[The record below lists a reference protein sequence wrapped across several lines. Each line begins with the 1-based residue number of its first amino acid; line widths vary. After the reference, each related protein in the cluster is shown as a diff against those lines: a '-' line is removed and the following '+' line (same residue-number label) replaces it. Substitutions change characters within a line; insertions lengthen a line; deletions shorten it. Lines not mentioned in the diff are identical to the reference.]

1 MKNRLHIE
9 RFYLNRL
16 DEEYPMTVRI
26 TLRLRDAVDRGM
38 LGDALEATRQRYPY
52 LCVRLGV
59 MRDADGSEHY
69 MYEENPKPWVLSAG
83 QEPVRLMGDEAN
95 DHLLVFAWWDDC
107 VALDFSHV
115 LIDGDAAYRLLR
127 TLLYEYCRRRY
138 DEDLSREGVWVA
150 GDAISPEEYTDP
162 ATLPRKEKSAQPSA
176 AQQPLL
182 QRPRVVNLSTEA
194 VSPIAERKET
204 VVIRLSEEQMMHR
217 VRALDATPATLL
229 ALLLTRTIARLHA
242 DKATTDNVTAES
254 ATTDGIPTVCVAA
267 NLRQALGVPLA
278 HHSMVG
284 GLFLTLSAEMAGKD
298 IAEQVQTFRQMV
310 AAQTSDEQ
318 LQTYFWQTQERMDR
332 MEQLPTLQARYEAFA
347 PVNTLMPQMASCML
361 SYVGKARL
369 GDAERYVREM
379 VAEADS
385 AYMLVLEV
393 SAAAGWFT
401 ISFSHRFAT
410 DAYLDAFLDELRAQ
424 GLTPEVA
431 DRHPLHLA
439 PVADYR
445 NYVKRT

>member
-1 MKNRLHIE
+1 MKRLHIE

-16 DEEYPMTVRI
+16 DDEYPMTVRI
-26 TLRLRDAVDRGM
+26 TLRLRDKVDEGM
-38 LGDALEATRQRYPY
+38 LREALEATRQRYPY

-59 MRDADGSEHY
+59 VRDDDLSEHY
-69 MYEENPKPWVLSAG
+69 VYEDNPKPWVLSAG
-83 QEPVRLMGDEAN
+83 REPVRLFGYEAGG
-95 DHLLVFAWWDDC
+95 HLLAFAWWDDC

-138 DEDLSREGVWVA
+138 DEGLSREGVWVA

-162 ATLPRKEKSAQPSA
+162 ATLSRPEKFAQPST
-176 AQQPLL
+176 AQKSQK

-204 VVIRLSEEQMMHR
+204 VLIRLSEDRMMER
-217 VRALDATPATLL
+217 VQALGATPATLL
-229 ALLLTRTIARLHA
+229 ALLLTRAIARLHA
-242 DKATTDNVTAES
+242 DNATTGNVTADS
-254 ATTDGIPTVCVAA
+254 TTTGGIPTVCVAA
-267 NLRQALGVPLA
+267 NLRRALGVPLA

-284 GLFLTLSAEMAGKD
+284 GLFLPLSAELVDKG
-298 IAEQVQTFRQMV
+298 IAEQVQAFRQMV
-310 AAQTSDEQ
+310 AAQASDEQ
-318 LQTYFWQTQERMDR
+318 LQAYFWQTQERMDR
-332 MEQLPTLQARYEAFA
+332 MEQLPTLRARYEAFA
-347 PVNTLMPQMASCML
+347 PVNTLMGQMASCML

-369 GDAERYVREM
+369 GAAEQYVREM

-393 SAAAGWFT
+393 SAAAGQFT

-410 DAYLDAFLDELRAQ
+410 DAYLNAFLDELRAQ

-439 PVADYR
+439 PITDYR
-445 NYVKRT
+445 NK

>member
-1 MKNRLHIE
+1 MERLHIE

-26 TLRLRDAVDRGM
+26 TLRLRDAVDEGM
-38 LGDALEATRQRYPY
+38 LGEALEATRQRYPY

-59 MRDADGSEHY
+59 VRDDDLSEHY
-69 MYEENPKPWVLSAG
+69 VYEDNPKPWVLSAG
-83 QEPVRLMGDEAN
+83 RQPVRLFGDEASG
-95 DHLLVFAWWDDC
+95 HLLAFAWWDDC

-138 DEDLSREGVWVA
+138 DESLSREGVWVA
-150 GDAISPEEYTDP
+150 GDTISPEEHTDP
-162 ATLPRKEKSAQPSA
+162 ATLPRSEKFAEPSVAQKP
-176 AQQPLL
+176 QTQT
-182 QRPRVVNLSTEA
+182 QRPHVVNLSTEA

-204 VVIRLSEEQMMHR
+204 VLIRLSEDQMMER
-217 VRALDATPATLL
+217 VRAFGATPATLL
-229 ALLLTRTIARLHA
+229 ALLLTRAIARLHA
-242 DKATTDNVTAES
+242 DSTTTGNVTIDS
-254 ATTDGIPTVCVAA
+254 ATTGGTPTVCVAA
-267 NLRQALGVPLA
+267 NLRRALGVPLA

-284 GLFLTLSAEMAGKD
+284 GLFLPLSAELAEKG
-298 IAEQVQTFRQMV
+298 IAEQVQAFRQMV
-310 AAQTSDEQ
+310 AAQASDEQ

-332 MEQLPTLQARYEAFA
+332 MEQLPTLRARYEAFA
-347 PVNTLMPQMASCML
+347 PVNTLMGQMASCML

-369 GDAERYVREM
+369 GTAEQYVREM

-393 SAAAGWFT
+393 SAAAGRFT
-401 ISFSHRFAT
+401 ISFTHRFAT
-410 DAYLDAFLDELRAQ
+410 DAYLDAFLDELRAL

-439 PVADYR
+439 PITDYR
-445 NYVKRT
+445 NNKS

>member
-1 MKNRLHIE
+1 MERLHIE

-26 TLRLRDAVDRGM
+26 TLRLRDAVDEGM
-38 LGDALEATRQRYPY
+38 LGEALEATRQRYPY

-59 MRDADGSEHY
+59 VRDDDLSEHY
-69 MYEENPKPWVLSAG
+69 VYEDNPKPWVLSAG
-83 QEPVRLMGDEAN
+83 RQPVRLFGDEASG
-95 DHLLVFAWWDDC
+95 HLLAFAWWDDC

-138 DEDLSREGVWVA
+138 DESLSREGVWVA
-150 GDAISPEEYTDP
+150 GDTISPEEHTDP
-162 ATLPRKEKSAQPSA
+162 ATLPRSEKFAEPSVAQKP
-176 AQQPLL
+176 QTQT
-182 QRPRVVNLSTEA
+182 QRPHVVNLSTEA

-204 VVIRLSEEQMMHR
+204 VLIRLSEDQMMER
-217 VRALDATPATLL
+217 VRAFGATPATLL
-229 ALLLTRTIARLHA
+229 ALLLTRAIARLHA
-242 DKATTDNVTAES
+242 DSTTTGNVTIDS
-254 ATTDGIPTVCVAA
+254 ATTGGTPTVCVAA
-267 NLRQALGVPLA
+267 NLRRALGVPLA

-284 GLFLTLSAEMAGKD
+284 GLFLPLSAELAEKG
-298 IAEQVQTFRQMV
+298 IAEQLQAFRQMV
-310 AAQTSDEQ
+310 AAQASDEQ

-332 MEQLPTLQARYEAFA
+332 MEQLPTLRARYEAFA
-347 PVNTLMPQMASCML
+347 PVNTLMGQMASCML

-369 GDAERYVREM
+369 GAAERYVREM
-379 VAEADS
+379 VTEADS

-393 SAAAGWFT
+393 SAAAGRFT

-410 DAYLDAFLDELRAQ
+410 DAYLDAFLDELRAL

-431 DRHPLHLA
+431 DRHPLRLA
-439 PVADYR
+439 PITDYR
-445 NYVKRT
+445 NK

>member
-1 MKNRLHIE
+1 MERLHIE

-26 TLRLRDAVDRGM
+26 TLRLRDAVDEGM
-38 LGDALEATRQRYPY
+38 LGEALEATRQRYPY

-59 MRDADGSEHY
+59 VRDDDLSEHY
-69 MYEENPKPWVLSAG
+69 VYEDNPKPWVLSAG
-83 QEPVRLMGDEAN
+83 RQPVRLFGDEASG
-95 DHLLVFAWWDDC
+95 HLLAFAWWDDC

-138 DEDLSREGVWVA
+138 DESLSREGVWVA
-150 GDAISPEEYTDP
+150 GDTISPEEHTDP
-162 ATLPRKEKSAQPSA
+162 ATLPRSEKFAEPSVAQKP
-176 AQQPLL
+176 QTQT
-182 QRPRVVNLSTEA
+182 QRPHVVNLSTEA

-204 VVIRLSEEQMMHR
+204 VLIRLSEDQMMER
-217 VRALDATPATLL
+217 VRAFGATPATLL
-229 ALLLTRTIARLHA
+229 ALLLTRAIARLHA
-242 DKATTDNVTAES
+242 DSTTTGNVTIDS
-254 ATTDGIPTVCVAA
+254 ATTGGTPTVCVAA
-267 NLRQALGVPLA
+267 NLRRALGVPLA

-284 GLFLTLSAEMAGKD
+284 GLFLPLSAELAEKG
-298 IAEQVQTFRQMV
+298 IAEQVQAFRQMV
-310 AAQTSDEQ
+310 AAQASDEQ

-332 MEQLPTLQARYEAFA
+332 MEQLPTLRARYEAFA
-347 PVNTLMPQMASCML
+347 PVNTLMGQMASCML

-369 GDAERYVREM
+369 GAAERYVREM
-379 VAEADS
+379 VTEADS

-393 SAAAGWFT
+393 SAAAGRFT

-410 DAYLDAFLDELRAQ
+410 DAYLDAFLDELRAL

-431 DRHPLHLA
+431 DRHPLRLA
-439 PVADYR
+439 PITDYR
-445 NYVKRT
+445 NK

>member
-1 MKNRLHIE
+1 MKRLHIE

-16 DEEYPMTVRI
+16 DDEYPMTVRI
-26 TLRLRDAVDRGM
+26 TLRLRDKVDGGI
-38 LGDALEATRQRYPY
+38 LCDALEATRQRYPY
-52 LCVRLGV
+52 LCVRLSTV
-59 MRDADGSEHY
+59 RDADGSEHY
-69 MYEENPKPWVLSAG
+69 IYEENPKAWMLSIG
-83 QEPVRLMGDEAN
+83 QRPLCLFGDEAN
-95 DHLLVFAWWDDC
+95 GHLLDFAWWDDC
-107 VALDFSHV
+107 IALDFSHV

-127 TLLYEYCRRRY
+127 TLLYEYCRRHY
-138 DEDLSREGVWVA
+138 DEALSREGVWVA
-150 GDAISPEEYTDP
+150 GDAISAEEYTDP
-162 ATLPRKEKSAQPSA
+162 ATLPRPANIHP
-176 AQQPLL
+176 QPLPH
-182 QRPRVVNLSTEA
+182 RPRVVNLSTEA

-204 VVIRLSEEQMMHR
+204 VLIRLSEDQMMER

-229 ALLLTRTIARLHA
+229 ALLLTRAIGQLH
-242 DKATTDNVTAES
+242 KNSTTTGG
-254 ATTDGIPTVCVAA
+254 TPTVCVAA
-267 NLRQALGVPLA
+267 NLRRALGVPLA

-284 GLFLTLSAEMAGKD
+284 GLFLPLSAELAGKD

-310 AAQTSDEQ
+310 AAQASDEQ
-318 LQTYFWQTQERMDR
+318 LQAYFWQTQERMDC
-332 MEQLPTLQARYEAFA
+332 MEQLPTLRARYEAFA
-347 PVNTLMPQMASCML
+347 PVNTLMGQMASCML

-369 GDAERYVREM
+369 GVAERYVREM

-393 SAAAGWFT
+393 SAAAGLFT

-439 PVADYR
+439 PITDYR
-445 NYVKRT
+445 NNKL

>member
-1 MKNRLHIE
+1 MKRLHIE

-16 DEEYPMTVRI
+16 DDEYPMTVRI
-26 TLRLRDAVDRGM
+26 VLRLRDAVDEGM
-38 LGDALEATRQRYPY
+38 LREALEATRQRYPY

-59 MRDADGSEHY
+59 VRDDDLSEHY
-69 MYEENPKPWVLSAG
+69 VYEDNPKPWVLSAG
-83 QEPVRLMGDEAN
+83 REPVRLFGYEAGG
-95 DHLLVFAWWDDC
+95 HLLAFAWWDDC

-138 DEDLSREGVWVA
+138 DEGLSREGVWVA

-162 ATLPRKEKSAQPSA
+162 ATLPRSEKFAQPSA
-176 AQQPLL
+176 AQKSQK

-204 VVIRLSEEQMMHR
+204 VLIRLSEDQMMER

-229 ALLLTRTIARLHA
+229 ALLLTRAIARLHTNSTTTVGATA
-242 DKATTDNVTAES
+242 DSTTTGG
-254 ATTDGIPTVCVAA
+254 TPTVCVAA
-267 NLRQALGVPLA
+267 NLRRALGVPLA

-284 GLFLTLSAEMAGKD
+284 GLFLPLSAELAEKD
-298 IAEQVQTFRQMV
+298 IVEQVQAFRQMV
-310 AAQTSDEQ
+310 AAQASDEQ
-318 LQTYFWQTQERMDR
+318 LQAYFWHTQERMDC
-332 MEQLPTLQARYEAFA
+332 MEQLPTLRARYEAFA
-347 PVNTLMPQMASCML
+347 PVNTLMGQMASCML

-369 GDAERYVREM
+369 GAAEQYVREM

-393 SAAAGWFT
+393 SAAAGLFT
-401 ISFSHRFAT
+401 ISFSHGFAT
-410 DAYLDAFLDELRAQ
+410 DAYLNAFLDELRAQ

-431 DRHPLHLA
+431 DRHPLRLA
-439 PVADYR
+439 PITDYR
-445 NYVKRT
+445 NK

>member
-1 MKNRLHIE
+1 MKRLHIE

-16 DEEYPMTVRI
+16 DDEYPMTVRI
-26 TLRLRDAVDRGM
+26 TLRLRDAVDEGM
-38 LGDALEATRQRYPY
+38 LGEALEATRQRYPY

-59 MRDADGSEHY
+59 VRDDDLSEHY
-69 MYEENPKPWVLSAG
+69 VYEDNPKPWVLSAG
-83 QEPVRLMGDEAN
+83 RQPVRLFGDEAGG
-95 DHLLVFAWWDDC
+95 HLLAFAWWDDC

-138 DEDLSREGVWVA
+138 DEGLSREGVWVA
-150 GDAISPEEYTDP
+150 GDAISAEEYTDP
-162 ATLPRKEKSAQPSA
+162 TTLSRPEKFAEPSA
-176 AQQPLL
+176 AQQPQT

-194 VSPIAERKET
+194 VCPIAERKET
-204 VVIRLSEEQMMHR
+204 VLIRLPENQMMER

-229 ALLLTRTIARLHA
+229 ALLLTRTIARLHK
-242 DKATTDNVTAES
+242 DRATTDNVTIDS
-254 ATTDGIPTVCVAA
+254 ATTGGIPTACVAA
-267 NLRQALGVPLA
+267 NLRRALGVPLA

-284 GLFLTLSAEMAGKD
+284 GLFLPLSAELAGKD
-298 IAEQVQTFRQMV
+298 IDEQVQAFRRMV
-310 AAQTSDEQ
+310 AAQASDEQ

-332 MEQLPTLQARYEAFA
+332 MEQLPTLWARYEAFA
-347 PVNTLMPQMASCML
+347 PVNTLMCQMASCML

-369 GDAERYVREM
+369 GAAEQYVREM

-393 SAAAGWFT
+393 SAAAGLFT

-410 DAYLDAFLDELRAQ
+410 DAYLDAFLDELRAL

-439 PVADYR
+439 PITDYR
-445 NYVKRT
+445 NNKS

>member
-38 LGDALEATRQRYPY
+38 LGEALEATRQRYPY

-59 MRDADGSEHY
+59 MRDADGSEHF
-69 MYEENPKPWVLSAG
+69 MYEENLKPWVLSAE

-95 DHLLVFAWWDDC
+95 GHLLAFAWWGDC

-150 GDAISPEEYTDP
+150 GDTISPDEYTDP
-162 ATLPRKEKSAQPSA
+162 ATLPRTEKSAQQSA
-176 AQQPLL
+176 AQKPQT

-204 VVIRLSEEQMMHR
+204 VVIRLSEDRMMHR

-229 ALLLTRTIARLHA
+229 ALLLTRTIARLHPH
-242 DKATTDNVTAES
+242 S
-254 ATTDGIPTVCVAA
+254 APSAPTVCVAV
-267 NLRQALGVPLA
+267 NLRRALGVPLA

-284 GLFLTLSAEMAGKD
+284 GLFLTLSAELAGKD
-298 IAEQVQTFRQMV
+298 IAGQVQAFRQMV

-332 MEQLPTLQARYEAFA
+332 MEQLPTLQARYAAFA
-347 PVNTLMPQMASCML
+347 PVNTLMPQMASCVL

-369 GDAERYVREM
+369 GAAERYVREM

-385 AYMLVLEV
+385 VYMLVLEV
-393 SAAAGWFT
+393 SAAAGRFT

-445 NYVKRT
+445 NNVKRRCWRKTDDITK

>member
-1 MKNRLHIE
+1 MKKRLHIE

-16 DEEYPMTVRI
+16 DDEYPMTVRI
-26 TLRLRDAVDRGM
+26 TLRLRDAVDEGM
-38 LGDALEATRQRYPY
+38 LREALEATRQRYPY

-59 MRDADGSEHY
+59 VRDDDLSEHY
-69 MYEENPKPWVLSAG
+69 VYEDNPKPWVLSAG
-83 QEPVRLMGDEAN
+83 RQPVRLFGDEAGG
-95 DHLLVFAWWDDC
+95 HLLAFAWWDDC

-138 DEDLSREGVWVA
+138 DEGLSREGVWVA
-150 GDAISPEEYTDP
+150 GDTISAEEYTDP
-162 ATLPRKEKSAQPSA
+162 VTLPRPEKFAQPSA
-176 AQQPLL
+176 AQQPLS

-204 VVIRLSEEQMMHR
+204 VLIRLSEDQMMER
-217 VRALDATPATLL
+217 VRTLDATPATLL
-229 ALLLTRTIARLHA
+229 ALLLTRAIARLHKDSA
-242 DKATTDNVTAES
+242 NMGGATTGGTP
-254 ATTDGIPTVCVAA
+254 IVCVAA
-267 NLRQALGVPLA
+267 NLRRALGVPLA

-284 GLFLTLSAEMAGKD
+284 GLFLPLSAELAEKG
-298 IAEQVQTFRQMV
+298 IAEQVQAFRQMV
-310 AAQTSDEQ
+310 AAQASDEQ
-318 LQTYFWQTQERMDR
+318 LQAYFWQMQERMDR
-332 MEQLPTLQARYEAFA
+332 MEQLPTLRARYEAFA
-347 PVNTLMPQMASCML
+347 PVNTLMGQMASCML

-369 GDAERYVREM
+369 GAAERYVREM

-393 SAAAGWFT
+393 SAAAGLFT

-410 DAYLDAFLDELRAQ
+410 DAYLNAFLNELRAL
-424 GLTPEVA
+424 GLSPEVA

-439 PVADYR
+439 PIADYR
-445 NYVKRT
+445 SK